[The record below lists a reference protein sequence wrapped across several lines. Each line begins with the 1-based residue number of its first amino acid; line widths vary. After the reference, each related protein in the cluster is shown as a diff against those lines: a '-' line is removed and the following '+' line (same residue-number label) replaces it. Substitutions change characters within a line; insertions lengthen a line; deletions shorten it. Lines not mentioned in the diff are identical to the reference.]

1 MLRLINKFNLL
12 LHTEINRYML
22 EILKNYFMI

>member
-12 LHTEINRYML
+12 LHTVINRFL
-22 EILKNYFMI
+22 LGILNNYFRI